1 MLTPADAERIVL
13 SQIRS
18 LPMEEC
24 PLSEAHGRV
33 LREPVA
39 ADRDF
44 PPFDRAT
51 MDGFA
56 LRASAVHAGLRNFRI
71 MGLQAAGTAP
81 LTVNS
86 AEECLEIATGAMR
99 PIGTDVVV
107 PYEQTQRN
115 GEVVELLPGDTL
127 TAGQNFHAQGS
138 DAAAGT
144 CLAHA
149 GTQLGGREIAVAAS
163 CGRIS
168 LKVTA
173 RPRVAVAATG
183 DELVD
188 ISMQDPAPHQIRR
201 SNDLALRA
209 ALLTAGV
216 ASVECVHLRDRPDE
230 IEASLR
236 RLLEEFD
243 LLVLT
248 GGVSKGRLDYIPG
261 ILTKLGVENR
271 IHGVAQRPGKPFW
284 FGMSPR
290 LTPVFALPGNP
301 VSSYVCLHRYVLP
314 ALAKMLGLEFPVRHQ
329 VALTDAGIQS
339 PASLTRFIPVC
350 ISKDDRDGLPI
361 AHPRMT
367 NTSGDFASLVGTDGF
382 VEIPASRAGRD
393 AVSLAAFWPWA

>member
-13 SQIRS
+13 SRIRL
-18 LPMEEC
+18 LPVEEC
-24 PLSEAHGRV
+24 SLNEAHGRV
-33 LREPVA
+33 LREAVA

-56 LRASAVHAGLRNFRI
+56 LRASAVEAGLRHFRI
-71 MGLQAAGTAP
+71 TGLQAAGTAP
-81 LTVNS
+81 LTVN
-86 AEECLEIATGAMR
+86 APEDCLEIATGAMR
-99 PIGTDVVV
+99 PIGVDLVV
-107 PYEQTQRN
+107 PYELTQRN
-115 GEVVELLPGDTL
+115 GETVELLPGERPV
-127 TAGQNFHAQGS
+127 AGQNFHPQGS
-138 DAAAGT
+138 DAAAGAV
-144 CLAHA
+144 LVDA
-149 GTQLGGREIAVAAS
+149 GTRLGGREIAVAAA
-163 CGRIS
+163 CGHTTV
-168 LKVTA
+168 KVAA

-188 ISMQDPAPHQIRR
+188 ISLRDPAPHQIRR

-209 ALLTAGV
+209 ALLAAGV
-216 ASVECVHLRDRPDE
+216 TSVECVHLHDRPDE

-236 RLLEEFD
+236 RLLKEFD

-248 GGVSKGRLDYIPG
+248 GGVSKGRLDYVPG
-261 ILTKLGVENR
+261 VLTALGVENQ

-314 ALAKMLGLEFPVRHQ
+314 ALARMLGSELPARHR
-329 VALTDAGIQS
+329 VSLAGSGIE
-339 PASLTRFIPVC
+339 PHASLTRFIPVR
-350 ISKDDRDGLPI
+350 IAQDDPDGLPL
-361 AHPRMT
+361 AHPRVT

-382 VEIPASRAGRD
+382 VEIPASSAARDLVTRAP
-393 AVSLAAFWPWA
+393 FWPWA